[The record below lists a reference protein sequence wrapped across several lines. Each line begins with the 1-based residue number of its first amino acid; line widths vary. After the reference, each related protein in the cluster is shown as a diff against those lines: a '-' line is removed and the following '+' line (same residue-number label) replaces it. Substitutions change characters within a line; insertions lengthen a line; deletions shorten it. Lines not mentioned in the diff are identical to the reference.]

1 MKETVTGQSSLL
13 IRGRARSLFLEG
25 LAPHLWKDSWGHLW
39 KNSLLTCGKTRSPF
53 VEELTPRFVEELAT
67 HSWKNSR
74 PTCGRTRSPFV
85 EELAPRFVE
94 ELATH
99 LGKDPLL
106 PCGKREQ
113 PDKSK
118 SDTMEGGEEVYP
130 TPTRARNRE
139 GAFVGQWCAIMSDE
153 DEEGKTPSCA
163 VACLDLGFQRPTNRT
178 GSPQEKSYTHTY
190 KMGVGVGGAG
200 GPHHVRWGRVGKDL
214 ELYSCLFSSW
224 LSTSHKPNRIAVTHT
239 HTNCVWWAGGGGGGR
254 HMSDEDE
261 KGKTPSCTVT
271 ILHSSCVSTPRKP
284 HTIAS
289 GSKLYKG
296 GNILLDDDE

>member
-1 MKETVTGQSSLL
+1 ME
-13 IRGRARSLFLEG
+13 E
-25 LAPHLWKDSWGHLW
+25 LAPYFWKGSLRVCG
-39 KNSLLTCGKTRSPF
+39 KNTLLTCGKTRSPF

-74 PTCGRTRSPFV
+74 PTCGRTRSPFE

-99 LGKDPLL
+99 LGKDLLL

-153 DEEGKTPSCA
+153 DEEGKSPSCA
-163 VACLDLGFQRPTNRT
+163 VACLALGFQRPTNRT
-178 GSPQEKSYTHTY
+178 GSPQEKSYTHT
-190 KMGVGVGGAG
+190 
-200 GPHHVRWGRVGKDL
+200 
-214 ELYSCLFSSW
+214 
-224 LSTSHKPNRIAVTHT
+224 HT
-239 HTNCVWWAGGGGGGR
+239 KWGGGGGG
-254 HMSDEDE
+254 
-261 KGKTPSCTVT
+261 
-271 ILHSSCVSTPRKP
+271 
-284 HTIAS
+284 
-289 GSKLYKG
+289 YG
-296 GNILLDDDE
+296 GAPTCPMRTRRVRP